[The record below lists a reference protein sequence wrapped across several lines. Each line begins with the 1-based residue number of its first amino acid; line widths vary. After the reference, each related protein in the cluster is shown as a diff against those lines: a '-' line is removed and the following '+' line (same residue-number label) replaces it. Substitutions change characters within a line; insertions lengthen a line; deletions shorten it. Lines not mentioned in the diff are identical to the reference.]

1 MNKLLFFAVLSMC
14 ASLCNAQNTTTYEDI
29 FDVFADGSIH
39 KIYSMIDEFDDLGYD
54 LRNKKRK
61 TGQSYDFK
69 VGSASYTLKTCIFQ
83 EWDEN
88 ENEGF
93 NVLSL
98 YKNGRIELELMQPD
112 IWTYV
117 YSGGSAIDF
126 RDYTDNQFFIPI
138 KLSPIS
144 LAMVFLGWP
153 YGGDMPYMTIVVA
166 TEKEANIVF
175 NKRMGLDSIKTYP
188 LYTMK
193 VQTVLEEY
201 DSCGKLCTPPVFT
214 EIKASGYGTLQLKKQ
229 QQ

>member
-1 MNKLLFFAVLSMC
+1 MKKLLLLLLMGSSIC
-14 ASLCNAQNTTTYEDI
+14 KAQIAEDI
-29 FDVFADGSIH
+29 FDVFSDGSIY
-39 KIYSMIDEFDDLGYD
+39 KIYSMIDDFDLSQTVKNLEYEPT
-54 LRNKKRK
+54 NPYNF
-61 TGQSYDFK
+61 T
-69 VGSASYTLKTCIFQ
+69 VGSASYTLKTCVFKD
-83 EWDEN
+83 WGDDPN
-88 ENEGF
+88 RGF
-93 NVLSL
+93 NVITL
-98 YKNGRIELELMQPD
+98 YN
-112 IWTYV
+112 
-117 YSGGSAIDF
+117 GGSAIDF
-126 RDYTDNQFFIPI
+126 RDYTDNRFFIPI
-138 KLSPIS
+138 KLSPES

-175 NKRMGLDSIKTYP
+175 HKRMGLDSIKTYP

>member
-1 MNKLLFFAVLSMC
+1 MNKLLVLAVLSMC
-14 ASLCNAQNTTTYEDI
+14 TLFCNAQNGTYEDI
-29 FDVFADGSIH
+29 FDVSSDGSIN
-39 KIYSMIDEFDDLGYD
+39 KVSFMIDDFDLSQTVKDVEY
-54 LRNKKRK
+54 K
-61 TGQSYDFK
+61 TTFSHNFT
-69 VGSASYTLKTCIFQ
+69 VGTASYTLKTGILKDWGDGIFSR
-83 EWDEN
+83 
-88 ENEGF
+88 GF
-93 NVLSL
+93 NVISL
-98 YKNGRIELELMQPD
+98 YKDGRTELILKQPE

-126 RDYTDNQFFIPI
+126 RDYTANQFFIPI
-138 KLSPIS
+138 KLSSKS

>member
-1 MNKLLFFAVLSMC
+1 MKKLILLLLMSSSIC
-14 ASLCNAQNTTTYEDI
+14 KAQIAEDI
-29 FDVFADGSIH
+29 FDVFSDGSID
-39 KIYSMIDEFDDLGYD
+39 KIYSMIDDFDLSQTVKDVEY
-54 LRNKKRK
+54 K
-61 TGQSYDFK
+61 TTFSHNFT
-69 VGSASYTLKTCIFQ
+69 VGTASYTLKTGILKDWGDGIFSR
-83 EWDEN
+83 
-88 ENEGF
+88 GF
-93 NVLSL
+93 NVISL
-98 YKNGRIELELMQPD
+98 YKDGRTELILKQPE

-117 YSGGSAIDF
+117 YDGGSAID
-126 RDYTDNQFFIPI
+126 FFIPI
-138 KLSPIS
+138 KLSPKS

>member
-1 MNKLLFFAVLSMC
+1 MNKLLILAVLSMC
-14 ASLCNAQNTTTYEDI
+14 TLFCNAQNAIYEDI
-29 FDVFADGSIH
+29 FDVMADGSIY
-39 KIYSMIDEFDDLGYD
+39 KIYSMIDDFDAQTD
-54 LRNKKRK
+54 LRNQKRK
-61 TGQSYDFK
+61 TGYSYDFK

-153 YGGDMPYMTIVVA
+153 YGGDMTYMTIVVS